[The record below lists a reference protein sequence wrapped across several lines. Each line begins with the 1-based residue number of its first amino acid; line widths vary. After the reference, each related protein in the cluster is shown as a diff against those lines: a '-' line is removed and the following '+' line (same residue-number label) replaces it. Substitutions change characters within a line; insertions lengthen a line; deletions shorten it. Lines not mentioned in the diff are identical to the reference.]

1 MAVVVI
7 VLIAIPIIL
16 AIMWL
21 GIFVSVIEEETEKVT
36 LTLASPDVT
45 QRMITDQT
53 YWDAEIEINKVT
65 PNLALIT
72 FSEVK
77 VIVKSSDGSVLIPST
92 KPLYDEPS
100 DYDDGLDGTVDVQV
114 WYTATVPGS
123 IVIAGDSFKLT
134 GMTDTDYEGALVQI
148 TRDGKI
154 IGSTTLPTNFP

>member
-1 MAVVVI
+1 MI
-7 VLIAIPIIL
+7 VLVAIPLIL

-21 GIFVSVIEEETEKVT
+21 GILVDVIEEETENVT
-36 LTLASPDVT
+36 LNLASPVVT
-45 QRMITDQT
+45 QRTIADQT

-72 FSEVK
+72 FSEVR

-92 KPLYDEPS
+92 EPLFDEPS

-114 WYTATVPGS
+114 WYKATVPGS
-123 IVIAGDSFKLT
+123 IVIAGDSFLLT
-134 GMTDTDYEGALVQI
+134 GMTDTDYQGALVQI

-154 IGSTTLPTNFP
+154 IGSTTLPTDFP